1 MAAMLAPTPDFLNG
15 GARGAQGLFRGL
27 LPASLLSSGPNS
39 PISDGATTLK
49 GGDPVSH
56 CHYLRTSKAAT
67 WILASGEVRA
77 A

>member
-1 MAAMLAPTPDFLNG
+1 MGRDFTYIW
-15 GARGAQGLFRGL
+15 RR
-27 LPASLLSSGPNS
+27 NS
-39 PISDGATTLK
+39 FSK

-67 WILASGEVRA
+67 WILASGEVSA